1 MKERIKELGDDF
13 ANKESREELK
23 KLIRD
28 FLQKKNTP

>member
-1 MKERIKELGDDF
+1 MKERIKELGNNF

-28 FLQKKNTP
+28 FLRKKETP